1 MKNRSRQEKKI
12 EEGKKGQMEV
22 KINEKR
28 EKEKVDLH
36 LKAAKTRM
44 KRGRKYALLRN
55 GRKKTEKRMKSV
67 YKKRKKIVILC
78 KTLYKNF
85 NEEEGIK
92 KSEDKMMKGIRR
104 RS

>member
-1 MKNRSRQEKKI
+1 
-12 EEGKKGQMEV
+12 MEV

-55 GRKKTEKRMKSV
+55 GRKKKEK
-67 YKKRKKIVILC
+67 
-78 KTLYKNF
+78 
-85 NEEEGIK
+85 
-92 KSEDKMMKGIRR
+92 KG
-104 RS
+104 